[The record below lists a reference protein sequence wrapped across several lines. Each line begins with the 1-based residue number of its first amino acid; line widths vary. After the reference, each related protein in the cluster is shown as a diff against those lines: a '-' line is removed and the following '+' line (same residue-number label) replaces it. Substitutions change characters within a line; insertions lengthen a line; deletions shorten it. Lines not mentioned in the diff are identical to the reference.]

1 MGKRLVR
8 TEQAIGEVVDGE
20 LVLLNVETG
29 VYFGLNRTGTKIWEL
44 LGERSDVDDVLS
56 ALERVYPV
64 ERATLRRDLDAL
76 IADLEKSGLVRE
88 IGAS

>member
-29 VYFGLNRTGTKIWEL
+29 VYFGLNRTGTKVWEL

-56 ALERVYPV
+56 ALERAYPV
-64 ERATLRRDLDAL
+64 ERETLRRDLDAL

-88 IGAS
+88 LGAR

>member
-1 MGKRLVR
+1 MGKKLVR

-29 VYFGLNRTGTKIWEL
+29 VYFGLNRTGTKVWEL